1 MDIIIPSVRNRW
13 DIIKA
18 RIQGYP
24 SLCGY
29 KMLDR
34 NPGRLTSKTL
44 KENSIGKS
52 TTVGFTK
59 PVSYSQECCLLFSEP
74 WFLQL

>member
-1 MDIIIPSVRNRW
+1 MDITIPSVRNRW

-44 KENSIGKS
+44 KENSI
-52 TTVGFTK
+52 VLER
-59 PVSYSQECCLLFSEP
+59 V
-74 WFLQL
+74 LQLALQNLYPTARIAVY